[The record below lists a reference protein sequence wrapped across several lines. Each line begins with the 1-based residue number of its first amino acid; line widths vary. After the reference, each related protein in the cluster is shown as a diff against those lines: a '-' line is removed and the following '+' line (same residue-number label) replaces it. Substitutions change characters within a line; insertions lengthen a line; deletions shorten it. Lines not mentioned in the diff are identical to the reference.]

1 MSFRGVWG
9 FDPDEALRVQN
20 AFRRSIATANDADEI
35 IRDPRGEATI
45 PRSRASQ
52 VHELQRLFRL

>member
-1 MSFRGVWG
+1 MSFRAVWG

-20 AFRRSIATANDADEI
+20 ALRRSIATANDADEI
-35 IRDPRGEATI
+35 VRGSHDEAAI

-52 VHELQRLFRL
+52 VDELQRLFSL